1 MIQNVN
7 VYFVIFKTIQH
18 SKELMWTRSLY
29 NMEESH
35 LKSIWHWNHVNSHFS
50 FREIMSWW
58 ILMILWS
65 LCCHD
70 ARPTNVTSIEFEI
83 WSKFWVLWFKVC
95 STNHKEILYMS
106 RQWNCRDIC
115 TISLWSAE
123 YVMNKSITKFQWI
136 SILIE
141 MIIHATGAWYVQKF
155 VAISSFMI
163 LQYESCESRD
173 WDLEHSHCCEIC

>member
-70 ARPTNVTSIEFEI
+70 DRPTNVTSIEFEI
-83 WSKFWVLWFKVC
+83 WSKFSVLWFKVC
-95 STNHKEILYMS
+95 STNHNKILYMS
-106 RQWNCRDIC
+106 RQWTVVTYAQFCCDRLNM
-115 TISLWSAE
+115 LWTRALQS
-123 YVMNKSITKFQWI
+123 F
-136 SILIE
+136 IE
-141 MIIHATGAWYVQKF
+141 FRFRLKW
-155 VAISSFMI
+155 SFMG
-163 LQYESCESRD
+163 RVPG
-173 WDLEHSHCCEIC
+173 ICKNL